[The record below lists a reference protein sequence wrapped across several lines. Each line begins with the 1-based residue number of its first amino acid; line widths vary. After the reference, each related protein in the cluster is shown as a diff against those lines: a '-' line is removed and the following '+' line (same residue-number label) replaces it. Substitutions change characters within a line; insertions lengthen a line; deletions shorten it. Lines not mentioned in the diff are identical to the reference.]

1 MHNMTFK
8 KPLAI
13 AIAVA
18 SMGMSGV
25 ASAQMTMEQRLAELE
40 ARIEAAEQRADAAE
54 RRAEVS

>member
-8 KPLAI
+8 TPLAI

-25 ASAQMTMEQRLAELE
+25 ASAQMTMETFSKPFV
-40 ARIEAAEQRADAAE
+40 
-54 RRAEVS
+54 VSPQN